1 MADACTGCVTPRWVI
16 VPSSVYDVRVS
27 VAIAVPSTRK
37 YWPALALVTVTV
49 RVPAVSSHVTE
60 SGVHVSVN

>member
-27 VAIAVPSTRK
+27 VAIAVPSTRT
-37 YWPALALVTVTV
+37 YWPALALVTVTL